1 MAIAITN
8 PNSSKAYV
16 FAEKAEDLTVTGLS
30 TSSNV
35 TIAVYLTCDIH
46 IVQGMCALLA
56 RGAII
61 SEIVIMVFLAPQLCI
76 FEGLIAKTTRN
87 WRLQKEGEYVVS

>member
-1 MAIAITN
+1 M
-8 PNSSKAYV
+8 
-16 FAEKAEDLTVTGLS
+16 TGLMEAADS
-30 TSSNV
+30 AMRSIFQSAAV
-35 TIAVYLTCDIH
+35 LFVATIAVYLTCDIH

-61 SEIVIMVFLAPQLCI
+61 SEIVIMVFLAPLLSI